1 MTRAAAEKIAW
12 ASGLVVLAAVLVA
25 EPATRPLDAALWM
38 ASLAYL
44 LGLHWIVAYFSG
56 GRMYGALR
64 LQPTQKMARTAIFTA
79 GLLLVTVALQYLL
92 GFGGPFA

>member
-12 ASGLVVLAAVLVA
+12 ALGLVVLVTVLLA

-64 LQPTQKMARTAIFTA
+64 LQPTQRMARTGMFAA
-79 GLLLVTVALQYLL
+79 GLLLVVVALQYLL